1 MMDKDRN
8 RLKGVFAP
16 VVTPF
21 EDDKIRFDWL
31 EENLGKL
38 GKTALSGYLALG
50 TNGEFKSLT
59 ESEKI
64 EIVKLFVRVKKDK
77 VLMVGTGCEST
88 KETIEFT
95 NKAADLGA
103 DFASVITPHYFAKQM
118 DDKALTGYYQEV
130 AEKSRIPVLLYN
142 IPKLAGNVTIPTK
155 TVKVLSSNPNILG
168 MKDSGG
174 VSIFSY
180 LTVVSG
186 DFSIL
191 AGSSDYFL
199 PSLMMG
205 AVGGIV
211 SLANSSPEICCELYK
226 TVLSGEINKARKLHE
241 RILKANN
248 LISGKYGV
256 VGVKAAMN
264 MAGYKGGVT
273 RKPLLPLSE
282 EQGQEMRIK
291 LQEIGF
297 LE

>member
-1 MMDKDRN
+1 MDKDKN

-130 AEKSRIPVLLYN
+130 AEKSPIPVLLYN
-142 IPKLAGNVTIPTK
+142 IPKLASNVTISTK
-155 TVKVLSSNPNILG
+155 TVKVLSSHPNILG

-180 LTVVSG
+180 LAVVSG

-205 AVGGIV
+205 AMGGIV

-226 TVLSGEINKARKLHE
+226 TVVSGELDRARKLHE

-256 VGVKAAMN
+256 AGVKAAMDL
-264 MAGYKGGVT
+264 AGYKGGGT

-282 EQGQEMRIK
+282 EQIQEMRVK

-297 LE
+297 LK